1 MANASLWLRPLDA
14 LTAQQM
20 PGTEDAT
27 YPFWSPDSRYIGF
40 FAEGK
45 LKKIAASG
53 GPAQSLCDAP
63 DGRGGSWNRDD
74 VIIFAPNI
82 AYGVGIQRV
91 PASGDVP
98 VEVTRPKGG
107 GVRFP
112 VFAPD
117 GRHFLFL
124 MSGGP
129 AEQKGVYLSSLDGK
143 ENRRVLADQSGV
155 VLAAGRLLF
164 IRENTLMAQPFDG
177 NRGQA
182 TGEVFPVA
190 EGVSFIT
197 VTNFPPV
204 TVSENGMLLYESGGR
219 LAFESQMAWY
229 DRTGKL
235 LGAVAAPGLLFEP
248 AISPNE
254 KSLIY
259 GRVPNPTSA
268 AADLW
273 LRDLTRGAEQRFTT
287 DASPKQ
293 GMFWSPTGDR
303 IVFSANRSGT
313 SNLYQKAASGTG
325 QDEPLLTNGNSRY
338 VSQWSRDGR
347 FIVYTEQDPKTTQD
361 IWALPMDSAA
371 QRKPTPFLRSE
382 FNESFGQLSPD
393 SHWMAYT
400 SDESG
405 QPEVYVR
412 PFPGAEFQRK
422 ISIAGGEQPRWRGDG
437 RELFFVGKDEMM
449 MAVRVKAVTAS
460 GASAKSSFEAG
471 VPQRLFETHLPYI
484 NRAHAFE
491 YDVTA
496 DGKRFLLLTTL
507 ASGSAP
513 VGPLTVVV
521 NWDAG
526 LKK

>member
-1 MANASLWLRPLDA
+1 
-14 LTAQQM
+14 
-20 PGTEDAT
+20 
-27 YPFWSPDSRYIGF
+27 
-40 FAEGK
+40 
-45 LKKIAASG
+45 
-53 GPAQSLCDAP
+53 
-63 DGRGGSWNRDD
+63 
-74 VIIFAPNI
+74 
-82 AYGVGIQRV
+82 
-91 PASGDVP
+91 
-98 VEVTRPKGG
+98 
-107 GVRFP
+107 
-112 VFAPD
+112 
-117 GRHFLFL
+117 
-124 MSGGP
+124 
-129 AEQKGVYLSSLDGK
+129 
-143 ENRRVLADQSGV
+143 
-155 VLAAGRLLF
+155 
-164 IRENTLMAQPFDG
+164 MAQPFDG
-177 NRGQA
+177 NRGLA

-204 TVSENGMLLYESGGR
+204 TVSETGMLLYESGGR

-235 LGAVAAPGLLFEP
+235 LGNVAAPGLVFDP
-248 AISPNE
+248 AISPDE

-259 GRVPNPTSA
+259 RRMGPTSN

-293 GMFWSPTGDR
+293 APFWSPTGDR

-313 SNLYQKAASGTG
+313 LSGTFNLYQKAASGTG
-325 QDEPLLTNGNSRY
+325 QDEPLLTNGKSRY
-338 VSQWSRDGR
+338 ASHWSHDGR
-347 FIVYTEQDPKTTQD
+347 FVVYTEDDPKTKQD
-361 IWALPMDSAA
+361 IWVLPMESAA

-393 SHWMAYT
+393 SRWMAYT

-405 QPEVYVR
+405 QREVYVR

-471 VPQRLFETHLPYI
+471 VPQRLFETHLPI
-484 NRAHAFE
+484 NRLSGFE

-496 DGKRFLLLTTL
+496 DGKRFLLRTTL

-513 VGPLTVVV
+513 VRPLTVVV